1 MKTRLIEHDF
11 FQIRNRIYRVFG
23 YEHPHGKY
31 YGLLR
36 YWRENPNSSWIKP
49 PVNGAERGAQDVLN
63 LYNCKLVT
71 CEPYGLELGLFK
83 TEDIEKVFRSTN
95 PNCSKNSIAVETLSI
110 IRKYSKNYCNKNK
123 CVIQT
128 GLVGSH
134 LVGIANSSSDI
145 DIVFYGII
153 GEEKAR
159 SFVKPLL
166 NKIRDNIDY
175 MYTGVP
181 GKSISDTRTFIQK
194 SGINNLSETDRALFG
209 TYSLG
214 RKLDI
219 YYVRDIDTLTTI
231 NPIST
236 RVTSAPSLFAGKILK
251 SDDRIYYPP
260 ILTIEINDQEKEVI
274 FLNHEAKF
282 LIKGDVVKFRAV
294 EKIIENSVSNNWNQG
309 DTVMLATDLINC
321 HPTNK

>member
-1 MKTRLIEHDF
+1 MNPGIPGILIPRSKCAPLDRTAPRLRSSPRIPACICP
-11 FQIRNRIYRVFG
+11 FQV
-23 YEHPHGKY
+23 HHGSFSR
-31 YGLLR
+31 LR
-36 YWRENPNSSWIKP
+36 S
-49 PVNGAERGAQDVLN
+49 
-63 LYNCKLVT
+63 
-71 CEPYGLELGLFK
+71 
-83 TEDIEKVFRSTN
+83 
-95 PNCSKNSIAVETLSI
+95 
-110 IRKYSKNYCNKNK
+110 
-123 CVIQT
+123 
-128 GLVGSH
+128 
-134 LVGIANSSSDI
+134 
-145 DIVFYGII
+145 GII